1 MSGFDIVTNSPL
13 GENQMGMGDRQVRGG
28 YGEAP
33 QRRGGI
39 WDEE

>member
-13 GENQMGMGDRQVRGG
+13 GENQMGMGGTSDGG

-39 WDEE
+39 WDE